1 MRFNVPCKSFR
12 SAALAVSKVV
22 SSKNTLNVLEN
33 FLIEVKDGLLFITGS
48 DSDCTLTSHIELSDS
63 DGNINFCVSAR
74 RLVDLL
80 KVLPDQGITFNVNE
94 ATFEVEIVSSDGLY
108 HLNAISGDNFPS
120 FNVDDDDAENAAS
133 FSLSALSITE
143 GCRATVFAVGNDDYR
158 PMMKGVFFDVKPDQI
173 VYVATDTHKLV
184 RFIDSR
190 EAPGVQISCIVPE
203 KPANIMAAIFDGS
216 DQQVKFT
223 INRKSALVESDTY
236 KFQFSFLQGRFP
248 DYNRVIPTQSPFVLE
263 ADRDAF
269 VAAVRR
275 VSIIVDSNC
284 GLIKFKVS
292 PENVM
297 VKIEDNG
304 LGTAGRESFPCSY
317 NGPELIIGFNGAYVD
332 DFLQHISTDE
342 VRVELTDASR
352 AGVFRPIEDAEG
364 TALVMLLM
372 PMNVDKF

>member
-133 FSLSALSITE
+133 FSLSARSIAE

-292 PENVM
+292 PEHVM

-317 NGPELIIGFNGAYVD
+317 NGPELIIGFNGAYVN
-332 DFLQHISTDE
+332 DFLQHISTDQ

>member
-120 FNVDDDDAENAAS
+120 FNVDDDDAENAAT
-133 FSLSALSITE
+133 FSLSARSIAE

-317 NGPELIIGFNGAYVD
+317 NGPELIIGFNGAYVN
-332 DFLQHISTDE
+332 DFLQHISTDQ

>member
-74 RLVDLL
+74 RLVDLH

-133 FSLSALSITE
+133 FSLSARSIAE

-317 NGPELIIGFNGAYVD
+317 NGPELIIGFNGAYVN
-332 DFLQHISTDE
+332 DFLQHISTDQ

>member
-120 FNVDDDDAENAAS
+120 FNVDEDDAENAAS
-133 FSLSALSITE
+133 FSLSARSIAE

-317 NGPELIIGFNGAYVD
+317 NGPELIIGFNGAYVN
-332 DFLQHISTDE
+332 DFLQHISTDQ

>member
-74 RLVDLL
+74 RMVDLL

-133 FSLSALSITE
+133 FSLSARSIAE

-317 NGPELIIGFNGAYVD
+317 NGPELIIGFNGAYVN
-332 DFLQHISTDE
+332 DFLQHISTDQ

>member
-94 ATFEVEIVSSDGLY
+94 ATFEVEIVSPDGLY

-133 FSLSALSITE
+133 FSLSARSIAE

-317 NGPELIIGFNGAYVD
+317 NGPELIIGFNGAYVN
-332 DFLQHISTDE
+332 DFLQHISTDQ

>member
-133 FSLSALSITE
+133 FSLSARSIAE

-184 RFIDSR
+184 LFIDSR

-317 NGPELIIGFNGAYVD
+317 NGPELIIGFNGAYVN
-332 DFLQHISTDE
+332 DFLQHISTDQ

>member
-133 FSLSALSITE
+133 FSLSARSIAE

-317 NGPELIIGFNGAYVD
+317 NGPELIIGFNGAYVN
-332 DFLQHISTDE
+332 DFLQHISTDQ

>member
-63 DGNINFCVSAR
+63 DGYINFCVSAR

-120 FNVDDDDAENAAS
+120 FNVDDDDAENAAT
-133 FSLSALSITE
+133 FSLSARSIAE

-317 NGPELIIGFNGAYVD
+317 NGPELIIGFNGAYVN
-332 DFLQHISTDE
+332 DFLQHISTDQ